1 MYFLNELCGTSA
13 VLRLFYVIKLV
24 FYALQIIL
32 PLLCIFITMRRCF
45 YAMISDD
52 TQKKLKDLTPQTLKM
67 LAAAFTFFFVP
78 YIVEY
83 AVNGLGEHDVD
94 FAYCFVEAELDNIKE
109 LQEQEMLAI
118 SEESENRKGEIK
130 DLSIRQQEEAE
141 KKYAEKAARDEAAAS
156 RNNNTTSNSSG
167 GSSSQ
172 TNSSNILTNG
182 KEGTYF
188 APLQNVNYNLGVKNQ
203 TGGCDNEVYHD
214 APVAEGAP
222 IYAGMDGTVTYYQYV
237 CSTTLYGYGNL
248 AVLTGSNGTYIR
260 YAHLSRFGNGFK
272 SIYTTTCPKK
282 GNNQPCPSNTCDV
295 RMTQVKIGSK
305 QVKKGEII
313 GYTGDT
319 GNSTGPH
326 LHVEIH
332 ENGSNTCV
340 TDPFKAFGMR

>member
-32 PLLCIFITMRRCF
+32 PLLCIFITMKRCF

-83 AVNGLGEHDVD
+83 AVNGLGEHNVD
-94 FAYCFVEAELDNIKE
+94 LAYCFVEAELDNIKE

-172 TNSSNILTNG
+172 TNSSNILTSG

-203 TGGCDNEVYHD
+203 TGGCNNEVYHD

-222 IYAGMDGTVTYYQYV
+222 IYASMDGTVTYYQYV

-282 GNNQPCPSNTCDV
+282 GNTQPCPSNTCDV

>member
-32 PLLCIFITMRRCF
+32 PLLCIFITMKRCF
-45 YAMISDD
+45 SAMISDD

-67 LAAAFTFFFVP
+67 LIAAFAFFFVP

-94 FAYCFVEAELDNIKE
+94 FANCFVEAELDNIKE
-109 LQEQEMLAI
+109 LQEQEMLDI

-167 GSSSQ
+167 VSSSQ

-203 TGGCDNEVYHD
+203 TGGCNNEVYHD

-248 AVLTGSNGTYIR
+248 AVLTGSNGTYII
-260 YAHLSRFGNGFK
+260 YAHLSRFGDGFK
-272 SIYTTTCPKK
+272 SIYSTTCPKK
-282 GNNQPCPSNTCDV
+282 GNTQPCPSNTCDV